1 MTAKTEKSAAA
12 ATTAAPAADN
22 AAPAFGPV
30 TFGRKAAANRLYP
43 DAAIIRVNP
52 EQISPKGE
60 IINPKRGA
68 AATRFA
74 LYRDG
79 MTVGDYIKA
88 VTAAGGKSAVAT
100 ADLKFDVARNF
111 IAIQA

>member
-1 MTAKTEKSAAA
+1 MTAQTK
-12 ATTAAPAADN
+12 APAAKPAATETA
-22 AAPAFGPV
+22 AAPTFGPV
-30 TFGRKAAANRLYP
+30 TFGRKTAANRLYP
-43 DAAIIRVNP
+43 DAAVIRVNL
-52 EQISPKGE
+52 EMVNAKGE
-60 IINPKRGA
+60 IDNPKRGA

>member
-1 MTAKTEKSAAA
+1 MTKQTA
-12 ATTAAPAADN
+12 AAPAAAKTEA

-30 TFGRKAAANRLYP
+30 TFGRKTAANRLYP
-43 DAAIIRVNP
+43 DAAVIRVNP
-52 EQISPKGE
+52 EQMTTKGE
-60 IINPKRGA
+60 LINPKRGA

-79 MTVGDYIKA
+79 MTVGEYIAA
-88 VTAAGGKSAVAT
+88 VTKAGAKSAVAT